1 MYRLEQF
8 DLIDYDNWD
17 SSPENIEFYNVIYNN
32 EPILEKNVSLAI
44 LVNKETP
51 CITPVIKVLE
61 FTFAYSSSSNSI
73 SSRFGSVVNC
83 YIYDINEVI
92 DNFKDIACSD
102 EFISFLKE
110 LYELLLE

>member
-17 SSPENIEFYNVIYNN
+17 SNPENIEFYNVIYNN
-32 EPILEKNVSLAI
+32 EPILEQNVSLAI

-61 FTFAYSSSSNSI
+61 FTFAYST
-73 SSRFGSVVNC
+73 SRVGSFVNC
-83 YIYDINEVI
+83 YIYDIGGDI
-92 DNFKDIACSD
+92 DNFKDIVYSD

>member
-17 SSPENIEFYNVIYNN
+17 SNPENTEFYNVIYNN
-32 EPILEKNVSLAI
+32 EPISEKNVSLAI
-44 LVNKETP
+44 LVNKEAP
-51 CITPVIKVLE
+51 SIIPVIKVLE

-73 SSRFGSVVNC
+73 SPQFGSVVNC
-83 YIYDINEVI
+83 YIYDIGEAI
-92 DNFKDIACSD
+92 DTFKDIAYSD
-102 EFISFLKE
+102 KFISFLKE